1 MLDDVNVL
9 YKIASL
15 YYENGN
21 TQDEIARKVNMSRP
35 MVSRALEKARNIGLV
50 RISVFPPKKFTDLA
64 ETISK
69 TLDIHEVIIAPASS
83 STGNDRFDRLN
94 DISDTAAGYLEKT
107 ITGGMTVGFGCG
119 MTVYQTV
126 KKLRHVT
133 PVGDERPVFVPL
145 TGSLGSKQAEFQ
157 VSIIVN
163 HAATMLNA
171 KAYYYNVPTMVVK
184 EEETAVIRD
193 THKEVYNIW
202 KNLDM
207 AVIGIGSFANISS
220 YPMDSFSE
228 EEHRYLASN
237 GAKGDILGR
246 FFNDYG
252 VLAPG
257 KMQNV
262 YAGIPREDM
271 DNVGN
276 IVCVC
281 GGTEKVDPIIAAAR
295 QKCFDTLI
303 TDYRTI
309 NEISEKLQEEKR

>member
-15 YYENGN
+15 YYESGN

-35 MVSRALEKARNIGLV
+35 MVSRALDKARSTGLV
-50 RISVFPPKKFTDLA
+50 RITVQPPEKFLNLSRS
-64 ETISK
+64 ISK
-69 TLDIHEVIIAPASS
+69 SLGIKQIIIAPSLS

-94 DISDTAAGYLEKT
+94 DISDTAANYLEKN
-107 ITGGMTVGFGCG
+107 IIGGMNVGFGCG
-119 MTVYQTV
+119 LTVYQTV
-126 KKLRHVT
+126 RKLKHVSPIGT
-133 PVGDERPVFVPL
+133 EQPVFVPL
-145 TGSLGSKQAEFQ
+145 MGSLGSKQAEFQ
-157 VSIIVN
+157 ISVIVN

-171 KAYYYNVPTMVVK
+171 KAYYYNVPAITVNKK
-184 EEETAVIRD
+184 EDDSIRSSHRDIYD
-193 THKEVYNIW
+193 TW
-202 KNLDM
+202 KKLDM
-207 AVIGIGSFANISS
+207 AVIGIGSFANIRS
-220 YPMDSFSE
+220 YPMYSFTDE
-228 EEHRYLASN
+228 EYNYLASN

-252 VLAPG
+252 VLAPVG
-257 KMQNV
+257 KDTV
-262 YAGIPREDM
+262 YAGIPRD
-271 DNVGN
+271 DIANAKN

-309 NEISEKLQEEKR
+309 NEISEKLQEENT

>member
-15 YYENGN
+15 YYESGN
-21 TQDEIARKVNMSRP
+21 TQDEIARKVDMSRP

-50 RISVFPPKKFTDLA
+50 RISVHPPKQFTDLA

-69 TLDIHEVIIAPASS
+69 ALDITEVVIAPSSS

-94 DISDTAAGYLEKT
+94 DISDTAAGYLEKN
-107 ITGGMTVGFGCG
+107 ITGGMAVGFGCG

-126 KKLRHVT
+126 KKLRHT
-133 PVGDERPVFVPL
+133 THTGDEQPVFVPL
-145 TGSLGSKQAEFQ
+145 MGRLGSKQAEFQ

-163 HAATMLNA
+163 HAATMLDA
-171 KAYYYNVPTMVVK
+171 KAYYYNVPTIIVTK
-184 EEETAVIRD
+184 EDDSIIRSS
-193 THKEVYNIW
+193 HKDVYDIW
-202 KNLDM
+202 KRLDM
-207 AVIGIGSFANISS
+207 AVIGIGSFARVRS
-220 YPMDSFSE
+220 YPMGSFSE
-228 EEHRYLASN
+228 EEYRYLASN

-257 KMQNV
+257 RMESI
-262 YAGIPREDM
+262 YTGIPREDM
-271 DNVGN
+271 VNVKN

-309 NEISEKLQEEKR
+309 NEISEKLQEEKL

>member
-15 YYENGN
+15 YYESGN
-21 TQDEIARKVNMSRP
+21 TQDEIARKVDMSRP

-50 RISVFPPKKFTDLA
+50 RISVHPPKQFTDLA
-64 ETISK
+64 NNISK
-69 TLDIHEVIIAPASS
+69 ALDLREVVIAPSSS

-94 DISDTAAGYLEKT
+94 DISDTAAGYLEKN
-107 ITGGMTVGFGCG
+107 ITGGMNVGFGCG

-126 KKLRHVT
+126 KKLRKITHI
-133 PVGDERPVFVPL
+133 GDEQPVFVPL
-145 TGSLGSKQAEFQ
+145 MGSLGSKQAEFQ
-157 VSIIVN
+157 VGIIVN
-163 HAATMLNA
+163 HAATMLDA
-171 KAYYYNVPTMVVK
+171 KAFYYNVPTVMVSK
-184 EEETAVIRD
+184 ENDGSIRD
-193 THKEVYNIW
+193 SHKDVYDIW
-202 KNLDM
+202 KRLDM
-207 AVIGIGSFANISS
+207 AVIGIGSFANVRS
-220 YPMDSFSE
+220 YPMGSFTE
-228 EEHRYLASN
+228 EEYRYLASN

-257 KMQNV
+257 KMENV

-271 DNVGN
+271 YNVEN

-281 GGTEKVDPIIAAAR
+281 GGSEKVDPIIAAAR

-309 NEISEKLQEEKR
+309 NEISEKLQEEKQ